1 MQGNTHILFLEIN
14 KSYFTFSVGV
24 NDEQNNIKIIHKID
38 VPLIGIEN
46 NRISDFEKVLHVI
59 KENIYLIEQNINHTF
74 KEIVLILE
82 NFKPSFVNLTGY
94 KKLNG
99 SQILR
104 ENITYIINTLK
115 SYVHE
120 TEPNKTIL
128 HIFNSKFNLDNKI
141 IENLPIGLFGD
152 SYSHELSFSLIKS
165 SDLRNIKNIFDKCN
179 LKLKKILVKSY
190 ISGAKISN
198 DFKNIDTFFYIKC
211 KEESAKIFYFENNSL
226 KFQEEFNFGTNIII
240 QDICKITS
248 LNQNTIRI
256 ILNEIKFLDQNNVSE
271 ELINE
276 ELFSGENYRKI
287 KKKLIYQIAFARIK
301 ELFEIMIFKN
311 LNLKYYINSTRNI
324 FLELNK
330 DFQPESLK
338 EIYLNTLKINGNYEI
353 NIINHISNEE
363 MLSTANKLVHFGWKK
378 EAIPISQSKK
388 SLIVRF
394 FEAIFE

>member
-24 NDEQNNIKIIHKID
+24 NDEQNNIKIIIKID

-152 SYSHELSFSLIKS
+152 LLS
-165 SDLRNIKNIFDKCN
+165 
-179 LKLKKILVKSY
+179 
-190 ISGAKISN
+190 
-198 DFKNIDTFFYIKC
+198 
-211 KEESAKIFYFENNSL
+211 
-226 KFQEEFNFGTNIII
+226 
-240 QDICKITS
+240 
-248 LNQNTIRI
+248 
-256 ILNEIKFLDQNNVSE
+256 
-271 ELINE
+271 
-276 ELFSGENYRKI
+276 
-287 KKKLIYQIAFARIK
+287 
-301 ELFEIMIFKN
+301 
-311 LNLKYYINSTRNI
+311 
-324 FLELNK
+324 
-330 DFQPESLK
+330 
-338 EIYLNTLKINGNYEI
+338 
-353 NIINHISNEE
+353 
-363 MLSTANKLVHFGWKK
+363 
-378 EAIPISQSKK
+378 
-388 SLIVRF
+388 
-394 FEAIFE
+394 